1 MKELDL
7 NNIKIP
13 KKSGFIQKKIKHHQ
27 LKKTGII
34 REVEACK
41 ICDGRCNYC
50 EFDCNCSTLVDP
62 TERRPS
68 RVERGLKNGM
78 LKKVPVLEDEAK
90 QSFKK
95 ALSDL
100 YTVDWT
106 ETDGSDV
113 EKILKDNLLGGISVH
128 KGYWLDLVEKETS
141 LNKFQKE
148 MLKSIINRN

>member
-1 MKELDL
+1 M
-7 NNIKIP
+7 
-13 KKSGFIQKKIKHHQ
+13 
-27 LKKTGII
+27 KKTDEKGL
-34 REVEACK
+34 VEACK
-41 ICDGRCNYC
+41 ICDNKCDYC
-50 EFDCNCSTLVDP
+50 QFDCNCSTLVDP
-62 TERRPS
+62 DTRKPS
-68 RVERGLKNGM
+68 RIERGLKNGM
-78 LKKVPVLEDEAK
+78 LKKVPVLEDQAV

-113 EKILKDNLLGGISVH
+113 EKILKDNLLGGIAVH
-128 KGYWLDLVEKETS
+128 KNYWMELVEKETS

>member
-1 MKELDL
+1 MKE
-7 NNIKIP
+7 
-13 KKSGFIQKKIKHHQ
+13 KSRLI
-27 LKKTGII
+27 
-34 REVEACK
+34 EACK
-41 ICDGRCNYC
+41 ICDNRCDYC
-50 EFDCNCSTLVDP
+50 QFDCNCSTLVDP

-78 LKKVPVLEDEAK
+78 LKKVPVLKDEAK

-95 ALSDL
+95 ALEEL
-100 YTVDWT
+100 NTVDWT

-141 LNKFQKE
+141 LNQFQKYV
-148 MLKSIINRN
+148 LKNTILMN